1 MRLSALTAL
10 AGLAAGT
17 LAVKVNPLPAP
28 RSITWDENGNEVRVS
43 NHVWL
48 DAPKNKIL
56 QDAWDRT
63 WRWIFL
69 TRWEPAAVDGPFP
82 DFDPFPGTENT
93 SETTDAN
100 NVRRN
105 FGSAVDKVRV
115 TVDDLNADLQAG
127 VDESYTLEVRSGSKS
142 IDISA
147 KTVWGA
153 LHAFTTLQQIVIKS
167 PNEWNQLI
175 IEKPVRIEDSP
186 LYPWRGIMIDT
197 GRNYIEPAKIIEQI
211 RAMSLAKLNLLHWHL
226 VDTQSWPIEIKKYG
240 VMTKD
245 AYSKREIYSQ
255 RDLAHIIEVA
265 RQYGVRVVPEVD
277 MPGHAASGWQQ
288 VDPEIVSCANSWWS
302 NDVWDYHTAVQPNP
316 GQLDPLN
323 DKTYEVVR
331 TVYEELS
338 RIFKDNVF
346 HVGGDELQPNCY
358 NFSKRVMEFLNEDKT
373 RTNDDVVQY
382 WVDHAFPMFRN
393 KKDRKLLIWEDI
405 AIGEPKAKKLDK
417 EGLIV
422 QSWNNGRDNVRKL
435 VKEGYDVVVSS
446 SDFWY
451 LDCGFGG
458 YVTNDARYNVQ
469 DNPDEDG
476 TPNFNWG
483 GNGGSWCAP
492 YKTWQ
497 RIYNYDFD
505 EGLTEEE
512 RKHILGGI
520 SPLWSEQVDG
530 TVITGKI
537 WPRAAALAERL
548 WSGNRDPETGKKR
561 TTKLSARIFNFREYL
576 LANGIPAAPVVPK
589 YCIQHPHACDLYRDQ
604 DIMDKPAA

>member
-186 LYPWRGIMIDT
+186 LYPWRGI
-197 GRNYIEPAKIIEQI
+197 
-211 RAMSLAKLNLLHWHL
+211 
-226 VDTQSWPIEIKKYG
+226 
-240 VMTKD
+240 
-245 AYSKREIYSQ
+245 
-255 RDLAHIIEVA
+255 
-265 RQYGVRVVPEVD
+265 
-277 MPGHAASGWQQ
+277 
-288 VDPEIVSCANSWWS
+288 
-302 NDVWDYHTAVQPNP
+302 
-316 GQLDPLN
+316 
-323 DKTYEVVR
+323 
-331 TVYEELS
+331 
-338 RIFKDNVF
+338 
-346 HVGGDELQPNCY
+346 
-358 NFSKRVMEFLNEDKT
+358 
-373 RTNDDVVQY
+373 
-382 WVDHAFPMFRN
+382 
-393 KKDRKLLIWEDI
+393 
-405 AIGEPKAKKLDK
+405 
-417 EGLIV
+417 
-422 QSWNNGRDNVRKL
+422 
-435 VKEGYDVVVSS
+435 
-446 SDFWY
+446 
-451 LDCGFGG
+451 
-458 YVTNDARYNVQ
+458 
-469 DNPDEDG
+469 
-476 TPNFNWG
+476 
-483 GNGGSWCAP
+483 
-492 YKTWQ
+492 
-497 RIYNYDFD
+497 
-505 EGLTEEE
+505 
-512 RKHILGGI
+512 
-520 SPLWSEQVDG
+520 
-530 TVITGKI
+530 
-537 WPRAAALAERL
+537 
-548 WSGNRDPETGKKR
+548 
-561 TTKLSARIFNFREYL
+561 
-576 LANGIPAAPVVPK
+576 
-589 YCIQHPHACDLYRDQ
+589 
-604 DIMDKPAA
+604 